1 VTAAKVAAWI
11 LLAVAVGLLLAAVG
25 AYVAASL

>member
-1 VTAAKVAAWI
+1 VTAAKVGAWV
-11 LLAVAVGLLLAAVG
+11 LVTVAVGLLLAAVG